1 MKNIFKKS
9 IPAIALVLLSLGSCD
24 KWLDLKP
31 QEGVVAEDYWKTKE
45 QIRAAVNGLYI
56 SLITPVYG
64 NRHLSQELFM
74 HGEIR
79 TDMVDISTFAP
90 QDYLEYRFA
99 NMLPTNGY
107 SNWGMFYKIINYCNN
122 VIDNAPAVK
131 ELDPTLTQTDLDA
144 YVGEALAIR
153 AWMYL
158 NLARIWG
165 DVPIKL
171 TYTASD
177 EDLVSIA
184 KSTQA
189 QVLQAVVDDL
199 ERAEPMVRETFDD
212 VAADKGKVTRY
223 TVNALLADAY
233 LWQNEFQKAADAC
246 DVIINAGVFELVS
259 GDPSTWINELF
270 GQGNSIEGIFEL
282 QYDRQQLNP
291 FYALFR
297 QNAFYMAGPSVY
309 EDLFQFDAADPE
321 NFDVRGDRGALS
333 TATNMIYKYHAIN
346 RTQSKP
352 LEESYTHWMVY
363 RYADVLLMKAE
374 ALNGLSRGQ
383 EALDLIYVIRE
394 RGNAME
400 GNDLDPGADDQQG
413 ITDFIVQERAREFA
427 YEGKRWFDVLRN
439 ARRDNYQRLDLIT
452 SMIVN
457 YAPADRQQA
466 MLGKYRDVNSHYLPI
481 YYIEVQRSGGLL
493 EQNPFYGN

>member
-1 MKNIFKKS
+1 MIHIFKKT
-9 IPAIALVLLSLGSCD
+9 IPALALALLSFSSCD

-31 QEGVVAEDYWKTKE
+31 QEGVIAEDYWKTKE
-45 QIRAAVNGLYI
+45 QVRAAVNGLYI
-56 SLITPVYG
+56 SLISSP
-64 NRHLSQELFM
+64 LSSELFM

-79 TDMVDISTFAP
+79 TDMVEVSTFAVQP
-90 QDYLEYRFA
+90 YTEYRFA
-99 NMLPTNGY
+99 DMLPTNPF
-107 SNWGMFYKIINYCNN
+107 SNWGTFYRIINYCNN
-122 VIDNAPAVK
+122 VIDNAPGVK
-131 ELDPTLTQTDLDA
+131 ELDPTLAQADLDA

-171 TYTASD
+171 HYTASD

-184 KSTQA
+184 KSSQSD
-189 QVLQAVVDDL
+189 VLDAVIADL
-199 ERAEPMVRETFDD
+199 VRAEPLVRETFGST
-212 VAADKGKVTRY
+212 AADKGKITRY

-233 LWQNEFQKAADAC
+233 LWQDEFQKAADAC
-246 DVIINAGVFELVS
+246 DEIIRAEVFELVS

-270 GQGNSIEGIFEL
+270 GQGNSVEGIFEL

-291 FYALFR
+291 FYSLFR
-297 QNAFYMAGPSVY
+297 QNAIYTAGQNVY
-309 EDLFQFDAADPE
+309 EDLFQFDTADPE
-321 NFDVRGDRGALS
+321 NFDIRGDRGALS
-333 TATNMIYKYHAIN
+333 TATNMIYKYHAFS
-346 RTQSKP
+346 RTQTKSQ
-352 LEESYTHWMVY
+352 EESYTHWMVY

-374 ALNGLSRGQ
+374 ALNGLNRGQ
-383 EALDLIYVIRE
+383 EALDLIYAIRE
-394 RGNAME
+394 RGNAMQ
-400 GNDLDPGADDQQG
+400 GTDLNPDADDQQG
-413 ITDFIVQERAREFA
+413 ITTFIVEERAREFA

-439 ARRDNYQRLDLIT
+439 ARRNNYQRIDLIT
-452 SMIVN
+452 GMIVN

-481 YYIEVQRSGGLL
+481 YYIEMQRSGGVL

>member
-1 MKNIFKKS
+1 MIHIFKKS
-9 IPAIALVLLSLGSCD
+9 IPVLAIVLLSFSSCN
-24 KWLDLKP
+24 KWLELKP

-45 QIRAAVNGLYI
+45 QVRAAVNGLYI
-56 SLITPVYG
+56 SLITPIYG

-74 HGEIR
+74 HAEIR

-90 QDYLEYRFA
+90 QTYTEYRFA
-99 NMLPTNGY
+99 DMLPTNLF
-107 SNWGMFYKIINYCNN
+107 SDWGMFYKIINYCNN
-122 VIDNAPAVK
+122 VIDNAPAVR
-131 ELDPTLTQTDLDA
+131 ELDPTFTQADLDA

-184 KSTQA
+184 KSPQA
-189 QVLQAVVDDL
+189 TVLQAVVDDL
-199 ERAEPMVRETFDD
+199 LRAEPMVRETFGST
-212 VAADKGKVTRY
+212 AADKGKITRY
-223 TVNALLADAY
+223 TVNAMLADAY
-233 LWQNEFQKAADAC
+233 LWQNDFQKAADAC
-246 DVIINAGVFELVS
+246 DEIINAGIFELVP
-259 GDPSTWINELF
+259 GDPSTWLNQLF
-270 GQGNSIEGIFEL
+270 GQGNSVEGIFEL

-297 QNAFYMAGPSVY
+297 QNALYTAGQHVY
-309 EDLFQFDAADPE
+309 EDLFQFDAMDPE

-333 TATNMIYKYHAIN
+333 TATNMIYKYHGLN
-346 RTQSKP
+346 RTQTKS

-374 ALNGLSRGQ
+374 ALNGLNRGQ
-383 EALDLIYVIRE
+383 EALDLLYTIRE
-394 RGNAME
+394 RGNAMQ
-400 GNDLDPGADDQQG
+400 GTDLDPAPDDQQG
-413 ITDFIVQERAREFA
+413 ITTFIVEERAREFA

-439 ARRDNYQRLDLIT
+439 ARRNNYQRIDLIT
-452 SMIVN
+452 NMVVN

-481 YYIEVQRSGGLL
+481 YFIEIQRSGGVLQ
-493 EQNPFYGN
+493 QNPFYGN

>member
-1 MKNIFKKS
+1 MKIVEKIT
-9 IPAIALVLLSLGSCD
+9 IPALALVLFSFSSCG

-31 QEGVVAEDYWKTKE
+31 QEGVVAEDYWQTKE
-45 QIRAAVNGLYI
+45 QIRAAVNGIYI
-56 SLITPVYG
+56 SLITPIYE

-74 HGEIR
+74 HSEIR
-79 TDMVDISTFAP
+79 TDMVEVSTFAA
-90 QDYLEYRFA
+90 QAYTEYRYA
-99 NMLPTNGY
+99 NMLPTNSF
-107 SNWGMFYKIINYCNN
+107 SNWGMFYKIINYCNH
-122 VIDNAPAVK
+122 VIDNAPSVMD
-131 ELDPTLTQTDLDA
+131 LDRTLTQEDLDA

-165 DVPIKL
+165 DVPVKL

-184 KSTQA
+184 KSPQA
-189 QVLQAVVDDL
+189 DVLQVIVDDL
-199 ERAEPMVRETFDD
+199 LRAEPMVHETFGST
-212 VAADKGKVTRY
+212 AADKGKITRY

-246 DVIINAGVFELVS
+246 DVIINAGIFALVS
-259 GDPSTWINELF
+259 GDPSTWLNELF
-270 GQGNSIEGIFEL
+270 GQGNSVEGIFEL
-282 QYDRQQLNP
+282 QYDSQQLNP

-297 QNAFYMAGPSVY
+297 QNAIYTAEQNVY
-309 EDLFQFDAADPE
+309 EGLFQYDEADPE

-333 TATNMIYKYHAIN
+333 TSNNLIYKYHGIN
-346 RTQSKP
+346 RTQTKS

-374 ALNGLSRGQ
+374 ALNGLNRGQ
-383 EALDLIYVIRE
+383 EALDLIYTIRE
-394 RGNAME
+394 RGNAMQ
-400 GNDLDPGADDQQG
+400 GNDLDPAPDDQQG
-413 ITDFIVQERAREFA
+413 ITSFIVEERAREFA

-439 ARRDNYQRLDLIT
+439 ARRNNYQRLDLIT

-481 YYIEVQRSGGLL
+481 YYTEIQRGGGVLI
-493 EQNPFYGN
+493 QNPFYGN

>member
-1 MKNIFKKS
+1 MIHIFKKS
-9 IPAIALVLLSLGSCD
+9 ISVLALALLSFSSCN
-24 KWLDLKP
+24 KWLELKP

-45 QIRAAVNGLYI
+45 QVRAAVNGLYI
-56 SLITPVYG
+56 SLITPIYG

-74 HGEIR
+74 HAEIR

-90 QDYLEYRFA
+90 QTYTEYRFA
-99 NMLPTNGY
+99 DMLPTNLF

-122 VIDNAPAVK
+122 VIDNAPAVR
-131 ELDPTLTQTDLDA
+131 EVDPTFTQADLDA

-184 KSTQA
+184 KSPQA
-189 QVLQAVVDDL
+189 AVLQAVVDDL
-199 ERAEPMVRETFDD
+199 VRAEPMVRETFGNN
-212 VAADKGKVTRY
+212 AADKGKITRY
-223 TVNALLADAY
+223 AVNALLADAY
-233 LWQNEFQKAADAC
+233 LWQDEFQKAADAC
-246 DVIINAGVFELVS
+246 DKIIDAGIYELVP
-259 GDPSTWINELF
+259 GDPSTWLNQLF
-270 GQGNSIEGIFEL
+270 GQGNSVEGIFEL

-297 QNAFYMAGPSVY
+297 LNALYTAGQHVY
-309 EDLFQFDAADPE
+309 EDLFQFDAADPT

-333 TATNMIYKYHAIN
+333 TATNMIYKYHGLN
-346 RTQSKP
+346 RTQIKS

-374 ALNGLSRGQ
+374 ALNGLNRGQ
-383 EALDLIYVIRE
+383 EALDLIYTIRE
-394 RGNAME
+394 RGNAMQ
-400 GNDLDPGADDQQG
+400 GTDLDPAPDDQQG
-413 ITDFIVQERAREFA
+413 ITTFIVEERAREFA

-439 ARRDNYQRLDLIT
+439 ARRNNYQRIDLIT
-452 SMIVN
+452 SMVVN

-466 MLGKYRDVNSHYLPI
+466 MLGKYRDVDSHYLPI
-481 YYIEVQRSGGLL
+481 YFIEIQRSGGVLQ
-493 EQNPFYGN
+493 QNPFYGN

>member
-1 MKNIFKKS
+1 MIHIFKKS
-9 IPAIALVLLSLGSCD
+9 IPALALALLSFSSCD
-24 KWLDLKP
+24 KWLDIKP

-45 QIRAAVNGLYI
+45 QVRAAVNGLYI

-74 HGEIR
+74 HAEIR
-79 TDMVDISTFAP
+79 TDMIDISTFAP
-90 QDYLEYRFA
+90 QAYTEYRFA
-99 NMLPTNGY
+99 DMLPTNLF

-131 ELDPTLTQTDLDA
+131 ELDPTFAQTDLDA

-184 KSTQA
+184 KSPQA
-189 QVLQAVVDDL
+189 TVLQAVVDDL
-199 ERAEPMVRETFDD
+199 VRAEPMVRETFGST
-212 VAADKGKVTRY
+212 AADKGKITRY
-223 TVNALLADAY
+223 AVNALLADVY
-233 LWQNEFQKAADAC
+233 LWQDEFLKAADAC
-246 DVIINAGVFELVS
+246 DKIIDAGIFELVS
-259 GDPSTWINELF
+259 GDPSTWLNELF
-270 GQGNSIEGIFEL
+270 GQGNSVEGIFEL

-297 QNAFYMAGPSVY
+297 QNAIYMTGQSVY
-309 EDLFQFDAADPE
+309 ENLFQFDTNDPE

-333 TATNMIYKYHAIN
+333 TATNMIYKYHGLN
-346 RTQSKP
+346 RTQIKS

-374 ALNGLSRGQ
+374 ALNGLNRGQ
-383 EALDLIYVIRE
+383 EALDLIYTIRE
-394 RGNAME
+394 RGNAMQ
-400 GNDLDPGADDQQG
+400 GNDLNPGADDQQG
-413 ITDFIVQERAREFA
+413 ITTFIVEERAREFA

-439 ARRDNYQRLDLIT
+439 ARRNNYQRIDLIT

-466 MLGKYRDVNSHYLPI
+466 MLGKYRDVDSHYLPI
-481 YYIEVQRSGGLL
+481 YFIEIQRSGGVLQ
-493 EQNPFYGN
+493 QNPFYGN